1 MPTSAAEILA
11 VAFATLPA
19 AEQEEAF
26 ARINDARLSRLAD
39 AEDESAFFV
48 RSLRRV
54 AELAE
59 GELTPD
65 VYRSRRRRL
74 VADGEE
80 VAEFNAVVRRFGSW
94 SHASAPW
101 PCLTPIPCTRSRPVS
116 GRGCAGSHG
125 PRRSS
130 QPIDPASTL
139 RSSCAGPSGGRATV
153 P

>member
-1 MPTSAAEILA
+1 MSPRSRYRRL
-11 VAFATLPA
+11 VAYLRGRDPCRRLCHPA
-19 AEQEEAF
+19 RRVEQEEAF
-26 ARINDARLSRLAD
+26 ARINDARLSRLVD

-54 AELAE
+54 AQLAE

-94 SHASAPW
+94 SHAKRALALSDTDTVHKIKARFRARVRGKPRPFSAEE
-101 PCLTPIPCTRSRPVS
+101 LNQRPNK
-116 GRGCAGSHG
+116 RKKK
-125 PRRSS
+125 
-130 QPIDPASTL
+130 
-139 RSSCAGPSGGRATV
+139 
-153 P
+153 